1 MFSFQLTTMI
11 LEEANNL
18 NRSELD
24 FFLKGDTSV
33 DEVESEKPHA
43 WMPDSGWKDLLYLV
57 KMEEASPEAT
67 EAQEAAAAAVV
78 AAHNARAAAAD
89 KGESKGEAKGDG
101 DETKEAGAAGAAGES
116 GEGGEGG
123 GSKAKRVVRKVPPKD
138 VFKKLMDS
146 VLHLGTEWKAWY
158 DHEMPETI
166 PLPAGFDVIT
176 SDLHALMVM
185 RCFRVDRVFNAV
197 QRFVM
202 VTMGEK
208 FVQPPV
214 LDYKRI
220 YDQSTPFMPM
230 VFILSPGADPA
241 SSIYELGEEEG
252 FTGNKLKAVSLGQ
265 GQGPVAMS
273 FLEAGLSRGYWV
285 LLQNCHLLLRWLRN
299 LEKFLVGMTAGKVKP
314 NPDFRLWLTTDPTDK
329 FPLGILQKALKVV
342 TEPPQGLKLNMRSTL
357 AKLSAQQFEDECE
370 HTAYRPLVYVL
381 AFFHAIVQDRRKYGK
396 IGWNVPYDF
405 NDSDF
410 TISRRLIAL
419 YLNKAMENGD
429 DMMPWGSLKYLIGN
443 AMYGGRVSDDFDR
456 RVLVTYIDEYV
467 QISAVLLIF
476 LLHDV

>member
-1 MFSFQLTTMI
+1 
-11 LEEANNL
+11 
-18 NRSELD
+18 
-24 FFLKGDTSV
+24 
-33 DEVESEKPHA
+33 
-43 WMPDSGWKDLLYLV
+43 
-57 KMEEASPEAT
+57 
-67 EAQEAAAAAVV
+67 
-78 AAHNARAAAAD
+78 
-89 KGESKGEAKGDG
+89 
-101 DETKEAGAAGAAGES
+101 
-116 GEGGEGG
+116 
-123 GSKAKRVVRKVPPKD
+123 
-138 VFKKLMDS
+138 
-146 VLHLGTEWKAWY
+146 
-158 DHEMPETI
+158 
-166 PLPAGFDVIT
+166 
-176 SDLHALMVM
+176 
-185 RCFRVDRVFNAV
+185 
-197 QRFVM
+197 
-202 VTMGEK
+202 
-208 FVQPPV
+208 
-214 LDYKRI
+214 
-220 YDQSTPFMPM
+220 
-230 VFILSPGADPA
+230 
-241 SSIYELGEEEG
+241 
-252 FTGNKLKAVSLGQ
+252 
-265 GQGPVAMS
+265 
-273 FLEAGLSRGYWV
+273 
-285 LLQNCHLLLRWLRN
+285 
-299 LEKFLVGMTAGKVKP
+299 MTAGKVKP